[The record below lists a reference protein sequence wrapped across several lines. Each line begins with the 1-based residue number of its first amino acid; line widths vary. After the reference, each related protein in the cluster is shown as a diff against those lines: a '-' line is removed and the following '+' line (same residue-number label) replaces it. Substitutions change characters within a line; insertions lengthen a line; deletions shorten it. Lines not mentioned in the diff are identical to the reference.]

1 MSTSYEECGA
11 VKECLIKEQYE
22 IYLLTCGGH
31 KIAPKQVPTVADG
44 SLQSL
49 KSRLCWVFVFFYG
62 IGMLLEVLRIL
73 LGELDPSFPR
83 LLISLDSI
91 STCTCS
97 IVVLVEILDFGK
109 GLAYKVGGK
118 FLKKEG
124 WRAHSQTGLT
134 YRRNSDAHY
143 RFLVGFCPVGCGA
156 LVTGR
161 TYRFLAPP
169 ADTFTLSLSL
179 SLSLAASFFGSRCSF
194 PRFFLSLRLC
204 TCSAAGPPSCL
215 SCRLSL
221 RFYLCSCSSLPCS
234 TLFCCLAGSHHGGVR
249 DERSK
254 K

>member
-1 MSTSYEECGA
+1 MLKPPASMDPVQPT
-11 VKECLIKEQYE
+11 
-22 IYLLTCGGH
+22 LLSHIPLMKICGGH

-179 SLSLAASFFGSRCSF
+179 SLSLSQLHFLALAVPFHVSFLACVFALAPLLGLPPVYLAVYRSDFTSV
-194 PRFFLSLRLC
+194 LVLLC
-204 TCSAAGPPSCL
+204 L
-215 SCRLSL
+215 VQH
-221 RFYLCSCSSLPCS
+221 SS
-234 TLFCCLAGSHHGGVR
+234 VV
-249 DERSK
+249 
-254 K
+254 